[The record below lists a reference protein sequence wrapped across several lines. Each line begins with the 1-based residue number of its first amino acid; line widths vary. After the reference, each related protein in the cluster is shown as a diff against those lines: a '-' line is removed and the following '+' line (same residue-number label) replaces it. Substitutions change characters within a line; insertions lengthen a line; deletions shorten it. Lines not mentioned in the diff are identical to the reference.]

1 MTFAVQKAMVLDMV
15 TQENNDRFDETF
27 VGRAI
32 NLGCVDF
39 IDKTEVVD
47 SYWTETTVANQLW
60 YLLPTAN
67 YEITRVEWYDLSAT
81 KRHTLVK
88 KTMEEMDTG
97 YKFDENF
104 DEDTDWHQTKGSPE
118 VWIPRERDVIGIWP
132 ACDTSVDTIYIYGR
146 ERHTDMSADENTSEI
161 PTEFQIIPLYFA
173 AAMLLRSDNDDRT
186 AKYEKKY
193 KEEVFLAKRTVTDRN
208 KKMPQQWRI
217 YTY

>member
-1 MTFAVQKAMVLDMV
+1 MTFAVMKAQVLDMV
-15 TQENNDRFDETF
+15 SQENYDRFDEIF
-27 VGRAI
+27 VGRAV
-32 NLGCVDF
+32 NLGNVDF

-60 YLLPTAN
+60 YLLPSAN

-81 KRHTLVK
+81 KRRTLVK
-88 KTMEEMDTG
+88 KTMEEMDTE
-97 YKFDENF
+97 YVFDENY
-104 DEDTDWHQTKGSPE
+104 EENQDWHQTKGNPE

-132 ACDTSVDTIYIYGR
+132 ACDTSVDTVYVYGR
-146 ERHTDMSADENTSEI
+146 ERHTDMSADGDTSEI

-193 KEEVFLAKRTVTDRN
+193 QEEVFLAKRTVKDRN
-208 KKMPQQWRI
+208 KRMPGVWRP
-217 YTY
+217 YTF

>member
-1 MTFAVQKAMVLDMV
+1 MTFAVMKAMTLDMV
-15 TQENNDRFDETF
+15 SQENNDRFDDTF
-27 VGRAI
+27 VGRAV

-60 YLLPTAN
+60 YLLPTTN

-88 KTMEEMDTG
+88 KTMEEMDTE
-97 YKFDENF
+97 YVFDENY
-104 DEDTDWHQTKGSPE
+104 DENADWHQTTGSPE

-146 ERHTDMSADENTSEI
+146 ERHTDMSADGSTSEI
-161 PTEFQIIPLYFA
+161 PTEFHIIPCYFA

-193 KEEVFLAKRTVTDRN
+193 KEEVFLAKRTVKDRN
-208 KKMPQQWRI
+208 KRMPGVWRA
-217 YTY
+217 YNY